1 MMVQLGSVQLPG
13 GITPS
18 MKNNAVVSLQG
29 AGKGLRALTLIYASL
44 LCRLRAP

>member
-1 MMVQLGSVQLPG
+1 MVQEWGVCSCMVASPL
-13 GITPS
+13 S

-29 AGKGLRALTLIYASL
+29 AGKGLRALTLTYASL